1 MKAALRTTRPGI
13 PVRVALRLFIGLRVP
28 RASAHNARMNP
39 SGAPAAGFHS
49 TQWSVVLAARS
60 DPASRRAALEQL
72 CRNYWPPV
80 YSYLR
85 RRGHSPADAEDTT
98 QAFFAHLLGGD
109 FFDRPDPERGRFRGY
124 LVGALRQFVS
134 HEQAHAGAHKRG
146 GGVTFVDFSNLDTE
160 REYAA
165 VDHAQL
171 DPSEAYE
178 LSWAVTLL
186 GAAMRRLEA
195 EQRAAG
201 SAEAFVALQP
211 MLHSPPAA
219 GDYERASAALGTSRA
234 TIAVWLHRLTRR
246 LAELVKLEVAATLE
260 NPADAGQEL
269 QHLLQVFRR

>member
-1 MKAALRTTRPGI
+1 M
-13 PVRVALRLFIGLRVP
+13 VD
-28 RASAHNARMNP
+28 
-39 SGAPAAGFHS
+39 SGAHPVPPASGHGGFAP
-49 TQWSVVLAARS
+49 TQWSVVRDAGG
-60 DPASRRAALEQL
+60 DPARRRAALEAL
-72 CRNYWPPV
+72 CRIYWPPI

-98 QAFFAHLLGGD
+98 QAFFAHLLTGD

-134 HEQAHAGAHKRG
+134 HERAHTDAQKRG
-146 GGVTFVDFSNLDTE
+146 GHLTFVDLSGLDTE

-186 GAAMRRLEA
+186 GQAMRRLEA

-201 SAEAFVALQP
+201 RGPAFAALKP
-211 MLHSPPAA
+211 LLHSTPGP
-219 GDYERASAALGTSRA
+219 GDYDRIATALDTSRA
-234 TIAVWLHRLTRR
+234 TVAVWLHRLTRR

-260 NPADAGQEL
+260 NPADADQEL
-269 QHLLQVFRR
+269 QHLLHVFRR